1 MLGFDREISL
11 KGFSLFFFSSFEA
24 FAMNFPRARFT
35 FNRGSSC
42 KNRVFNWRGEVNC
55 IIEFFQS
62 LYVSIV
68 LIYTILEIDE
78 NDI

>member
-1 MLGFDREISL
+1 
-11 KGFSLFFFSSFEA
+11 
-24 FAMNFPRARFT
+24 MNFPRADLLLIEEA
-35 FNRGSSC
+35 
-42 KNRVFNWRGEVNC
+42 RVRIFNWRGEVNC

>member
-1 MLGFDREISL
+1 
-11 KGFSLFFFSSFEA
+11 
-24 FAMNFPRARFT
+24 MNFPRARFT

>member
-1 MLGFDREISL
+1 
-11 KGFSLFFFSSFEA
+11 
-24 FAMNFPRARFT
+24 MNFPRADLLLIEEA
-35 FNRGSSC
+35 
-42 KNRVFNWRGEVNC
+42 RVRIFNWRGEANC

-78 NDI
+78 NDIWYVLYLKD